1 MNKYDPRTLFL
12 TTLIYI
18 VLLAM
23 MRRYLDILLISP
35 FLVGHILLFSI
46 KKENLKRVFKYS
58 LTLFLSIIFIN
69 YFLIG
74 RDLEYIVVG
83 VFRFLGIIFIAVT
96 LVSSID
102 IDEIG
107 FVMESFLS
115 PLKIFKIP
123 VDSIAVITAL
133 GLKFIPVLQE
143 EGQRIYIA
151 QKARGLDFQ
160 LMSFSE
166 RIKSIFNLFFPVVV
180 SGIQKAFH
188 IATAM
193 EVRGYGNGVKR
204 TRLKEYKLLKRDYM
218 YISFVLI
225 IFVIRVF
232 FKFI

>member
-1 MNKYDPRTLFL
+1 MNKYDPRTLFF
-12 TTLIYI
+12 TTFIYI
-18 VLLAM
+18 LLLAM
-23 MRRYLDILLISP
+23 MRKYIDIVVLLP
-35 FLVGHILLFSI
+35 FLIGHILLFSI
-46 KKENLKRVFKYS
+46 KRENLKRVLKYS
-58 LTLFLSIIFIN
+58 ITLFLSTIFIN

-133 GLKFIPVLQE
+133 GLKFIPLLQE
-143 EGQRIYIA
+143 EGQRIYLA
-151 QKARGLDFQ
+151 QKARGLDFE
-160 LMSFSE
+160 LMGIGE
-166 RIKSIFNLFFPVVV
+166 RVKSVINLFFPVVV

-193 EVRGYGNGVKR
+193 EVRGYGNGMKR
-204 TRLKEYKLLKRDYM
+204 SRLKEYNLNKKDYLYMGFTVILLVVK
-218 YISFVLI
+218 VGI
-225 IFVIRVF
+225 II
-232 FKFI
+232 K

>member
-1 MNKYDPRTLFL
+1 VNKYDPRTLFF
-12 TTLIYI
+12 TTFIYI
-18 VLLAM
+18 LLLAM
-23 MRRYLDILLISP
+23 MRKYIDIVVLLL
-35 FLVGHILLFSI
+35 FLIGHILLFSI
-46 KKENLKRVFKYS
+46 KRENLKRVLKYS
-58 LTLFLSIIFIN
+58 ITLFLSIIFIN

-83 VFRFLGIIFIAVT
+83 VFRFLGIIFIAVS

-133 GLKFIPVLQE
+133 GLKFIPLLQE
-143 EGQRIYIA
+143 EGQRIYLA
-151 QKARGLDFQ
+151 QKARGLDFE
-160 LMSFSE
+160 LMGIGE
-166 RIKSIFNLFFPVVV
+166 RVKSVINLFFPVVV

-193 EVRGYGNGVKR
+193 EVRGYGNGMKR
-204 TRLKEYKLLKRDYM
+204 SRLKEYNLNKKDYLYMGFTVILLIVR
-218 YISFVLI
+218 VGI
-225 IFVIRVF
+225 IV
-232 FKFI
+232 K

>member
-1 MNKYDPRTLFL
+1 VNKYDPRTLFF
-12 TTLIYI
+12 TTFIYI
-18 VLLAM
+18 LLLAM
-23 MRRYLDILLISP
+23 MRKYIDIVVLLP
-35 FLVGHILLFSI
+35 FLIGHILLFSI
-46 KKENLKRVFKYS
+46 KRENLKRVLKYS
-58 LTLFLSIIFIN
+58 ITLFLSIIFIN

-133 GLKFIPVLQE
+133 GLKFIPLLQE
-143 EGQRIYIA
+143 EGQRIYLA
-151 QKARGLDFQ
+151 QKARGLDFE
-160 LMSFSE
+160 LMGIGE
-166 RIKSIFNLFFPVVV
+166 RVKSVINLFFPVVV

-193 EVRGYGNGVKR
+193 EVRGYGNGMKR
-204 TRLKEYKLLKRDYM
+204 SRLKEYNLNKKDYLYMGFTVILLVVK
-218 YISFVLI
+218 VGI
-225 IFVIRVF
+225 II
-232 FKFI
+232 K

>member
-1 MNKYDPRTLFL
+1 MNKYDPRTLFF
-12 TTLIYI
+12 TTFIYI
-18 VLLAM
+18 LLLAM
-23 MRRYLDILLISP
+23 MRKYIDIVVLLP
-35 FLVGHILLFSI
+35 FLIGHILLFSI
-46 KKENLKRVFKYS
+46 KRENLKRVLKYS
-58 LTLFLSIIFIN
+58 ITLFLSIIFIN

-102 IDEIG
+102 IAEIG

-133 GLKFIPVLQE
+133 GLKFIPLLQE
-143 EGQRIYIA
+143 EGQRIYLA
-151 QKARGLDFQ
+151 QKARGLDFE
-160 LMSFSE
+160 LMGIGE
-166 RIKSIFNLFFPVVV
+166 RVKSVINLFFPVVV

-193 EVRGYGNGVKR
+193 EVRGYGNGMKR
-204 TRLKEYKLLKRDYM
+204 SRLKEYNLNKKDYLYMGFTVILLVVK
-218 YISFVLI
+218 VGI
-225 IFVIRVF
+225 II
-232 FKFI
+232 K

>member
-1 MNKYDPRTLFL
+1 MNKYDPRTLFF
-12 TTLIYI
+12 TTFIYI
-18 VLLAM
+18 LLLAM
-23 MRRYLDILLISP
+23 MRKYIDIVVLLP
-35 FLVGHILLFSI
+35 FLIGHILLFSI
-46 KKENLKRVFKYS
+46 KRENLKRVLKYS
-58 LTLFLSIIFIN
+58 ITLFLSIIFIN

-123 VDSIAVITAL
+123 VNSIAVITAL
-133 GLKFIPVLQE
+133 GLKFIPLLQE
-143 EGQRIYIA
+143 EGQRIYLA
-151 QKARGLDFQ
+151 QKARGLDFE
-160 LMSFSE
+160 LMGIGE
-166 RIKSIFNLFFPVVV
+166 RVKSVINLFFPVVV

-193 EVRGYGNGVKR
+193 EVRGYGNGMKR
-204 TRLKEYKLLKRDYM
+204 SRLKEYNLNKKDYLYMGFTMILLVVK
-218 YISFVLI
+218 VGI
-225 IFVIRVF
+225 II
-232 FKFI
+232 K

>member
-1 MNKYDPRTLFL
+1 MNKYDPRTLFF
-12 TTLIYI
+12 TTFIYI
-18 VLLAM
+18 LLLAM
-23 MRRYLDILLISP
+23 MRKYIDIVVLLP
-35 FLVGHILLFSI
+35 FLIGHILLFSI
-46 KKENLKRVFKYS
+46 KRENLKRVLKYS
-58 LTLFLSIIFIN
+58 ITLFLSIIFIN

-83 VFRFLGIIFIAVT
+83 VFRFLGIIFIVVT

-133 GLKFIPVLQE
+133 GLKFIPLLQE
-143 EGQRIYIA
+143 EGQRIYLA
-151 QKARGLDFQ
+151 QKARGLDFE
-160 LMSFSE
+160 LMDIGE
-166 RIKSIFNLFFPVVV
+166 RVKSVINLFFPVVV

-193 EVRGYGNGVKR
+193 EVRGYGNEMKR
-204 TRLKEYKLLKRDYM
+204 TRLREYIFSKKDYL
-218 YISFVLI
+218 YISFIGVLLFTRV
-225 IFVIRVF
+225 IFMD
-232 FKFI
+232 

>member
-1 MNKYDPRTLFL
+1 MSKYDPRTLFF

-18 VLLAM
+18 LLLAM
-23 MRRYLDILLISP
+23 MRKYSDIAALLP
-35 FLVGHILLFSI
+35 FLLGHILLFSI
-46 KKENLKRVFKYS
+46 KKENLKRVLKYS
-58 LTLFLSIIFIN
+58 ITLFLSIIFIN

-133 GLKFIPVLQE
+133 GLKFIPLLQE
-143 EGQRIYIA
+143 EGQRIYLA
-151 QKARGLDFQ
+151 QKARGLDFE
-160 LMSFSE
+160 LMGIGE
-166 RIKSIFNLFFPVVV
+166 RVKSVINLFFPVVV

-193 EVRGYGNGVKR
+193 EVRGYGNGMKR
-204 TRLKEYKLLKRDYM
+204 SRLKEYNLNKKDYLYMGFTVILL
-218 YISFVLI
+218 IV
-225 IFVIRVF
+225 RVGVRF
-232 FKFI
+232 F

>member
-1 MNKYDPRTLFL
+1 MNKYDPRTLFF
-12 TTLIYI
+12 TTFICIL
-18 VLLAM
+18 LLAM
-23 MRRYLDILLISP
+23 MRKYIDIVVLLP
-35 FLVGHILLFSI
+35 FLIGHILLFSI
-46 KKENLKRVFKYS
+46 KRENLKRVLKYS
-58 LTLFLSIIFIN
+58 ITLFLSIIFIN

-133 GLKFIPVLQE
+133 GLKFIPLLQE
-143 EGQRIYIA
+143 EGQRIYLA
-151 QKARGLDFQ
+151 QKARGLDFE
-160 LMSFSE
+160 LMGIGE
-166 RIKSIFNLFFPVVV
+166 RVKSVINLFFPVVV

-193 EVRGYGNGVKR
+193 EVRGYGNGMKR
-204 TRLKEYKLLKRDYM
+204 SRLKEYQLNKKDYLYMGFTVILLIVR
-218 YISFVLI
+218 VGI
-225 IFVIRVF
+225 IV
-232 FKFI
+232 K

>member
-1 MNKYDPRTLFL
+1 MSKYDPRTLFF

-18 VLLAM
+18 LLLAM
-23 MRRYLDILLISP
+23 MRKYSDIAALLP
-35 FLVGHILLFSI
+35 FLLGHILLFSI
-46 KKENLKRVFKYS
+46 KKENLKRVLKYS
-58 LTLFLSIIFIN
+58 ITLFLSIIFIN

-74 RDLEYIVVG
+74 RDVG

-133 GLKFIPVLQE
+133 GLKFIPLLQE
-143 EGQRIYIA
+143 EGQRIYLA
-151 QKARGLDFQ
+151 QKARGLDFE
-160 LMSFSE
+160 LMGIGE
-166 RIKSIFNLFFPVVV
+166 RVKSVINLFFPVVV

-193 EVRGYGNGVKR
+193 EVRGYGNEMKR
-204 TRLKEYKLLKRDYM
+204 TRLREYIFSKKDYL
-218 YISFVLI
+218 YISFIGVLLFTRV
-225 IFVIRVF
+225 IFMD
-232 FKFI
+232 

>member
-1 MNKYDPRTLFL
+1 MNRYDPRTLFF

-23 MRRYLDILLISP
+23 MKGYLDILLILP
-35 FLVGHILLFSI
+35 FLIGHILLFSI
-46 KKENLKRVFKYS
+46 KGDNLKRVLKYS
-58 LTLFLSIIFIN
+58 ITLFLSIIFIN

-96 LVSSID
+96 LVSSVD

-133 GLKFIPVLQE
+133 GLKFIPLLQA
-143 EGQRIYIA
+143 EGQRIYLA
-151 QKARGLDFQ
+151 QKARGLDFE
-160 LMSFSE
+160 LMSMGE
-166 RIKSIFNLFFPVVV
+166 KVKSVINLFFPVIV

-188 IATAM
+188 IAVAM
-193 EVRGYGNGVKR
+193 EVRGYGNGIKR
-204 TRLKEYKLLKRDYM
+204 SRLREYSFNKKDYLYM
-218 YISFVLI
+218 G
-225 IFVIRVF
+225 FVIFLLFCRLVLKIF
-232 FKFI
+232 

>member
-1 MNKYDPRTLFL
+1 MSKYDPRTLFF
-12 TTLIYI
+12 TTFIYI
-18 VLLAM
+18 LLLAM
-23 MRRYLDILLISP
+23 MRKYSDIAALLP
-35 FLVGHILLFSI
+35 FLIGHILLFSI
-46 KKENLKRVFKYS
+46 KKENLKRVLKYS
-58 LTLFLSIIFIN
+58 ITLFLSIIFIN

-133 GLKFIPVLQE
+133 GLKFIPLLQE
-143 EGQRIYIA
+143 EGQRIYLA
-151 QKARGLDFQ
+151 QKARGLDFE
-160 LMSFSE
+160 LMGIGE
-166 RIKSIFNLFFPVVV
+166 RVKSVINLFFPVVV

-193 EVRGYGNGVKR
+193 EVRGYGNGMKR
-204 TRLKEYKLLKRDYM
+204 SRLKEYNLNKKDYLYMGFTLILLIVR
-218 YISFVLI
+218 VGI
-225 IFVIRVF
+225 IV
-232 FKFI
+232 K

>member
-1 MNKYDPRTLFL
+1 MNKYDPRTLFF
-12 TTLIYI
+12 TTFIYI
-18 VLLAM
+18 LLLAM
-23 MRRYLDILLISP
+23 LRKYIDIVVLLP
-35 FLVGHILLFSI
+35 FLIGHILLFSI
-46 KKENLKRVFKYS
+46 KRENLKRVLKYS
-58 LTLFLSIIFIN
+58 ITLFLSIIFIN

-133 GLKFIPVLQE
+133 GLKFIPLLQE
-143 EGQRIYIA
+143 EGQRIYLA
-151 QKARGLDFQ
+151 QKARGLDFE
-160 LMSFSE
+160 LMGIGE
-166 RIKSIFNLFFPVVV
+166 RVKSVINLFFPVVV

-193 EVRGYGNGVKR
+193 EVRGYGNGMKR
-204 TRLKEYKLLKRDYM
+204 SRLKEYNLNKKDYLYMGFTVILLVVK
-218 YISFVLI
+218 VGI
-225 IFVIRVF
+225 II
-232 FKFI
+232 K

>member
-1 MNKYDPRTLFL
+1 MRKYID
-12 TTLIYI
+12 IV
-18 VLLAM
+18 VLL
-23 MRRYLDILLISP
+23 P
-35 FLVGHILLFSI
+35 FLIGHILLFSI
-46 KKENLKRVFKYS
+46 KRENLKRVLKYS
-58 LTLFLSIIFIN
+58 ITLFLSIIFIN

-83 VFRFLGIIFIAVT
+83 VFRFLGIIFIAVS

-133 GLKFIPVLQE
+133 GLKFIPLLQE
-143 EGQRIYIA
+143 EGQRIYLA
-151 QKARGLDFQ
+151 QKARGLDFE
-160 LMSFSE
+160 LMGIGE
-166 RIKSIFNLFFPVVV
+166 RVKSVINLFFPVVV

-193 EVRGYGNGVKR
+193 EVRGYGNGMKR
-204 TRLKEYKLLKRDYM
+204 SRLKEYNLNKKDYLYMGFTVILLIVR
-218 YISFVLI
+218 VGI
-225 IFVIRVF
+225 IV
-232 FKFI
+232 K